1 MLRFQDFLKKCET
14 IGTDQYQE
22 SKFQSLLENSK
33 SYNNI
38 MSHIKGDRFV
48 VIISVE
54 KGTQYWANKKN
65 VDFDSAIPIRNRENG
80 VNTQKFRSLL
90 EINQISFT
98 SITGRYNE
106 YVKSPNKEEISFP
119 VKERSTIC
127 YGDKINYKKLLELC
141 VEWATKTHQDSI
153 LIAMDGKAW
162 LYYTSDV
169 EYIVKDKIT
178 GKETT
183 KHISAGTLES
193 IGTFHFGRGGKDDC
207 FTLLRSA
214 SKLHQLK
221 NGSQERAFT
230 FTIDKGKAPTA
241 LQKYFD
247 GALDTSLKEDRY

>member
-1 MLRFQDFLKKCET
+1 MLKFSEFLKKCET

-22 SKFQSLLENSK
+22 SKFQSLQENSK

-54 KGTQYWANKKN
+54 KGTQYWADKKN
-65 VDFDSAIPIRNRENG
+65 VDIEAAKPIRNRENG
-80 VNTQKFRSLL
+80 INTQNFRSTL
-90 EINQISFT
+90 ELNQISFT
-98 SITGRYNE
+98 SIIGHYDE
-106 YVKSPNKEEISFP
+106 YVESPINGKTTFT
-119 VKERSTIC
+119 VKEHSTIC
-127 YGDKINYKKLLELC
+127 YGDKTNYKKLLELC
-141 VEWATKTHQDSI
+141 IKWATKTHQDSI

-162 LYYTSDV
+162 LYYTNDV
-169 EYIVKDKIT
+169 EYTVKDKTT
-178 GKETT
+178 GKEIT

-193 IGTFHFGRGGKDDC
+193 IGTFHFGRGGEDDC

-221 NGSQERAFT
+221 NRSQERAFT
-230 FTIDKGKAPTA
+230 FTTDKGKAPTA